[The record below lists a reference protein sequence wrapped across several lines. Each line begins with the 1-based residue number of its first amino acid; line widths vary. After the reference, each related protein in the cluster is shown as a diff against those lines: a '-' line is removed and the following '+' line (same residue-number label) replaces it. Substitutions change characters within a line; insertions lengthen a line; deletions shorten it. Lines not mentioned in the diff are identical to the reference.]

1 VRFSL
6 GLLILAFALRSS
18 AISVKND
25 PLPTIPA
32 ETNLHSFTP
41 DTNLPVDPYSV
52 NSENGSNATRDLF
65 SASLLTEANAVTNI
79 DEPTQIPVLAQ
90 QSAQEPTSQGATS
103 KNSSTEAGTA
113 KSLTVSALPVD
124 PYSVNSENGSNATR
138 DLFSASLLT
147 EANAITNID
156 EPTQSPVLAQ
166 QSAQEPT
173 SQGATSKNSSTEAG
187 TAKSPTVSALPA
199 SEGGL
204 TVAAEAGPSQQ
215 KPSNIPPGF
224 ESLFEDQQS
233 LVDVYFAGRL
243 LVTTGATFN
252 PSSITFEQ
260 PSNIASRIPSA
271 LDLDV
276 IQNALTGELPANQEF
291 LCYYRNQRNCG
302 VMYPEVASVIFD
314 SDKFRADLFINPSLL
329 GVSQANHDKYLPPS
343 DGGLSFL
350 QTFNYAFS
358 GNDESGSESIEN
370 LYALSLL
377 SYEENAI
384 QMSSNYD
391 NDSNFEIDTLV
402 AQRDWQG
409 MRYLGGYFQT
419 INGDLRFTSETSVV
433 GARIG
438 TSLDTREDERQTS
451 GRQIQV
457 FLQSRGEVSI
467 FKNERLIST
476 RIYDAGNQIIDTS
489 ALPGGAYDITL
500 RIRDSGGERIET
512 QFYVKNNNLP
522 PEGDPYYFIELGQV
536 TEFAEGD
543 TLPETIDEH
552 ILRGSVNTRLNFN
565 NSIFGGLST
574 TEDDSVAEIGW
585 FGLGAHYDVQ
595 LSAALARHDRYGFNS
610 EARFNF
616 DRAWLIG
623 TYRKIWD
630 DGDEEVEGDEPDYG
644 AINLIGP
651 EQEQATLKLDFPWGI
666 SNVSTSIR
674 YIDRPE
680 QDSVTD
686 YSARIDFEVFRT
698 ARSSTDFRF
707 QVNHSDGDN
716 FVLATLAWQMN
727 QDHLSYLIRPEYN
740 YEDSDDNINSYGAL
754 SASADWDSQELM
766 SSDLR
771 AGISGRLDD
780 DFNSFGAYS
789 DWGGRYG
796 RVRGQVEHVD
806 RDDGT
811 STNFYNGNLSTSFIV
826 AKEQIAIGGKEQNQ
840 AAVVIDLRGDAGDS
854 FFDIIVN
861 GGRMGTAK
869 AGTKTVLSL
878 RPFES
883 YSIRLNVRGNDFV
896 FFDDKEHK
904 VTLYPGNVVTLDWQ
918 ADKVNIIFGR
928 IQDSMGEPVANG
940 LLQGVAGL
948 ATTDEFGV
956 FQAEIIENVTEFQVK
971 TRGAL
976 CTVKLPQ
983 VVAKNGIASVGN
995 LHCQ

>member
-1 VRFSL
+1 VRFFL
-6 GLLILAFALRSS
+6 GLLTLAFALSS
-18 AISVKND
+18 NPVSGKND

-32 ETNLHSFTP
+32 ETKLHSFTP
-41 DTNLPVDPYSV
+41 EAKLPVDPYSGH
-52 NSENGSNATRDLF
+52 SANGSNATRELF
-65 SASLLTEANAVTNI
+65 PASLQTEPYAITYI
-79 DEPTQIPVLAQ
+79 DEPTQFPVLAQ
-90 QSAQEPTSQGATS
+90 QSAQQPTTLGATS

-113 KSLTVSALPVD
+113 KALVVSTP
-124 PYSVNSENGSNATR
+124 
-138 DLFSASLLT
+138 
-147 EANAITNID
+147 
-156 EPTQSPVLAQ
+156 
-166 QSAQEPT
+166 
-173 SQGATSKNSSTEAG
+173 
-187 TAKSPTVSALPA
+187 PA
-199 SEGGL
+199 SEGEL
-204 TVAAEAGPSQQ
+204 TVAAQARPSQK
-215 KPSNIPPGF
+215 KPGNIPPGF
-224 ESLFEDQQS
+224 ESLFENQQS

-260 PSNIASRIPSA
+260 PSNITSRIPSA

-276 IQNALTGELPANQEF
+276 IHSALAGELPANQEYR
-291 LCYYRNQRNCG
+291 CYYRNQHNCG
-302 VMYPEVASVIFD
+302 VMQPEVASVIFD

-329 GVSQANHDKYLPPS
+329 GVTQANNDKYLPPS

-358 GNDESGSESIEN
+358 GNDETGSETVEN

-377 SYEENAI
+377 SYKENAI

-467 FKNERLIST
+467 FKDERLIST

-489 ALPGGAYDITL
+489 SLPGGAYDITL

-536 TEFAEGD
+536 TDFAEGD

-552 ILRGSVNTRLNFN
+552 ILRGSINTRLNFN
-565 NSIFGGLST
+565 NSVFGGLST

-585 FGLGAHYDVQ
+585 FGLGNHYDLQ
-595 LSAALARHDRYGFNS
+595 LSAAIARHDRYGFNS
-610 EARFNF
+610 EGRFNF
-616 DRAWLIG
+616 DHAWLIG

-630 DGDEEVEGDEPDYG
+630 DGDEVLTDEEPDYG

-651 EQEQATLKLDFPWGI
+651 EQEQATLKLDLPWGI
-666 SNVSTSIR
+666 SNVSASIR

-686 YSARIDFEVFRT
+686 YSASIDFEVFRT

-707 QVNHSDGDN
+707 QANHSDGDN
-716 FVLATLAWQMN
+716 FVLATLAWQMH
-727 QDHLSYLIRPEYN
+727 QDHFNYLLRPEYN
-740 YEDSDDNINSYGAL
+740 HEDSDDDIDGYGAL
-754 SASADWDSQELM
+754 SASADWDSQQLL

-796 RVRGQVEHVD
+796 RARGQLEHVD

-826 AKEQIAIGGKEQNQ
+826 AKDQIAIGGKEQNQ

-861 GGRMGTAK
+861 GGRMGTAR

-883 YSIRLNVRGNDFV
+883 YAIRLNVRGNDFV
-896 FFDDKEHK
+896 YFDDKEHK

-928 IQDSMGEPVANG
+928 IQDSAGQPVANG
-940 LLQGVAGL
+940 LLKGVAGL

-956 FQAEIIENVTEFQVK
+956 FQAEIIESVTEFQVQ

-976 CTVKLPQ
+976 CTVKLPEID
-983 VVAKNGIASVGN
+983 ARNGIASVGN
-995 LHCQ
+995 LRCQ